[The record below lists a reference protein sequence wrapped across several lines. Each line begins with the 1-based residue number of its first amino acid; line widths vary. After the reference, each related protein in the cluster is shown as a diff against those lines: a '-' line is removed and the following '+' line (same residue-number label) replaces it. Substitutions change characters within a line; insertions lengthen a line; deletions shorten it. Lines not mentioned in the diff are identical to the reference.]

1 MVINFCAN
9 SKIESSKYIPVH
21 IWHFLSELNK
31 NLNEIIQPVCE
42 YAVYRLGA
50 PILRPSKKK
59 KKRKKIKKK
68 ETDLFLTPRSVEMS
82 DSAKYHP

>member
-59 KKRKKIKKK
+59 KKEKR
-68 ETDLFLTPRSVEMS
+68 
-82 DSAKYHP
+82 